1 MTRGATMSQT
11 DPGSPSELM
20 NTLVRMV
27 VPMRREF
34 GRQLDVRHFLHDL
47 EYAREVIQQAL
58 TSQDPR
64 LLQYA
69 KYVQAFHL
77 GPRNASNTPAAAHTA
92 VEQSPAPP
100 AAPASAAADVAAAP
114 SSPTAAELRERVL
127 RKYTSGLR

>member
-1 MTRGATMSQT
+1 MTQS
-11 DPGSPSELM
+11 DPGHSDLM
-20 NTLVRMV
+20 NYLVRMV

-58 TSQDPR
+58 SSQDPR

-69 KYVQAFHL
+69 KYVEDHHL
-77 GPRNASNTPAAAHTA
+77 GPRNASN
-92 VEQSPAPP
+92 APRGAGRP
-100 AAPASAAADVAAAP
+100 RRPRPLRPRRTCPDEVAP
-114 SSPTAAELRERVL
+114 SANPTAEEMRERVL